1 MNRREIVRLM
11 AGASAAALAAS
22 ARGAQAQEDA
32 KTYPSRLVRLIV
44 GFAAGGGN
52 DIFARLVGGK
62 LQELV
67 GQSVIIEN
75 RPGAGGRLAAAYVGR
90 HAAGGYNIMVG
101 AAGAMS
107 VAPAIYPNLPYQSTR
122 SFVP

>member
-32 KTYPSRLVRLIV
+32 KTYPSRAIRMIV

-62 LQELV
+62 LQELI
-67 GQSVIIEN
+67 GQSVVVEN
-75 RPGAGGRLAAAYVGR
+75 RPGAGGRLAAAYVAGQPGDGYSILGR
-90 HAAGGYNIMVG
+90 G
-101 AAGAMS
+101 
-107 VAPAIYPNLPYQSTR
+107 
-122 SFVP
+122 